1 MSDFKG
7 EPGTPSPRQSP
18 CAADVV
24 AMLQTA
30 LPKNWEKLLHISLG
44 DTDPADLPPD
54 ELARFTDHVFWLVKQ
69 YGIQNPA
76 GWLANYRTR
85 LEAAMARSAPIELKS
100 PVEIGDI
107 RVKRDTAKLEPVNL
121 GKGPT
126 KTSSVSSPKPVTAT
140 VAIGT
145 TKAEVLSNAKVAI
158 EAGESR
164 RDSAERLAVAQENF
178 SATQREIAE
187 AVGRSAGW
195 VNRLLKWRRSGYNEK
210 SPFGPTTTAGRVA
223 RAQQR
228 TRASMPR
235 DPEATTA
242 TTSADADVEQLRGR

>member
-7 EPGTPSPRQSP
+7 EPGTLSPRQSP

-30 LPKNWEKLLHISLG
+30 LPKIWEKVIRSRLG

-54 ELARFTDHVFWLVKQ
+54 ELARFADHVFWVVKQ
-69 YGIQNPA
+69 YSIKNPA

-85 LEAAMARSAPIELKS
+85 LEAAMARSAPVELKS
-100 PVEIGDI
+100 AVEIGDTP
-107 RVKRDTAKLEPVNL
+107 VKRHSAELEPVKL
-121 GKGPT
+121 GKGLA
-126 KTSSVSSPKPVTAT
+126 KTSSVSPPKPVTAT

-158 EAGESR
+158 EAGESP
-164 RDSAERLAVAQENF
+164 RDSAERLGVAEENF
-178 SATQREIAE
+178 GATQREIAK
-187 AVGRSAGW
+187 AVGRSPGW
-195 VNRLLKWRRSGYNEK
+195 VNCLLRWRRSGYKEK

-228 TRASMPR
+228 TKASKPR
-235 DPEATTA
+235 DPEATT
-242 TTSADADVEQLRGR
+242 TMTSADADVE